1 MRSVYLLPLTASF
14 LLLLTLGC
22 GDSPPPTSVAV
33 TSDLPLRDSLV
44 MEPAPPPL
52 VAGEEVTAWVDGLF
66 IRAAPETKAEIL
78 LQVSGGTPLT
88 YTGKAS
94 DLGETIVLRGTAFR
108 QPWLEVRTADGT
120 EGWVFAGALQR
131 PGVEKGPGY
140 RGPEQFEFS
149 HFGTFELSKWNQ
161 LDAKE
166 TSGGDARSTISV
178 YLQGNQHLTVR
189 RTDTGAYGYERE
201 YTLADTLGNV
211 RKHREFRFQ
220 VTPEPSVIEIV
231 TDYTSAPP
239 RQYRRTQPM
248 EKSVTQLNAR
258 PEMADGPWE
267 VRMPR

>member
-52 VAGEEVTAWVDGLF
+52 VAGDELTAWVDGLF

-131 PGVEKGPGY
+131 PGEEKGPGY
-140 RGPEQFEFS
+140 RGPEQFEFA
-149 HFGTFELSKWNQ
+149 HFGTYDLSEWQ
-161 LDAKE
+161 LKGTKA
-166 TSGGDARSTISV
+166 TSGGDAENTIAV
-178 YLQGNQHLTVR
+178 YTVGSSQLTIR
-189 RTDTGAYGYERE
+189 QTDIGDYGYERE
-201 YTLADTLGNV
+201 FTFGDTLGNV
-211 RKHREFRFQ
+211 HKKREFRFQ
-220 VTPEPSVIEIV
+220 VNPELALFETV
-231 TDYTSAPP
+231 TDYLIVPT
-239 RQYRRTQPM
+239 RQYRRTQAM
-248 EKSVTQLNAR
+248 EKHFQQLNAR

-267 VRMPR
+267 VRTPR